1 MIGSRSVAVLKV
13 VEGTVSEVFGPTPL
27 FSVPSERFQERDRN
41 PGSGSC
47 ARSMPDSSTSRTR
60 SFRWPDPARFVEP
73 IQKLSGLEFMRAF
86 LTGELP
92 SPPFMEVLGIRIVS
106 VEPGS
111 VVFEFDPA
119 EYMYS
124 PLGNVHGGI
133 VTVLLDS
140 AMGCSFHTTLPAGV
154 GYTTL
159 ELKVNFLRPV
169 TSKVGTL
176 RAEGHVVHSGSR
188 VATTDARLLDREK
201 KLHAHATSTLLILR
215 PES

>member
-1 MIGSRSVAVLKV
+1 MSGS
-13 VEGTVSEVFGPTPL
+13 P
-27 FSVPSERFQERDRN
+27 RDR
-41 PGSGSC
+41 S
-47 ARSMPDSSTSRTR
+47 R

-73 IQKLSGLEFMRAF
+73 IRKLSGIEFMQAF
-86 LTGELP
+86 LRGDLP
-92 SPPFMEVLGIRIVS
+92 APPFMELLGIRIVS

-111 VVFEFDPA
+111 VVFEFEPD

-133 VTVLLDS
+133 VTVLLDT

-169 TSKVGTL
+169 TAKVGTL
-176 RAEGHVVHSGSR
+176 RAEGHVLHSGSR
-188 VATTDARLLDREK
+188 VATADARLLDREK

-215 PES
+215 PEP

>member
-1 MIGSRSVAVLKV
+1 MPEIPDPRS
-13 VEGTVSEVFGPTPL
+13 
-27 FSVPSERFQERDRN
+27 
-41 PGSGSC
+41 
-47 ARSMPDSSTSRTR
+47 R
-60 SFRWPDPARFVEP
+60 SFRWPDPAGFVEP
-73 IQKLSGLEFMRAF
+73 IRKLSGLEFMRAF
-86 LTGELP
+86 LAGDLP
-92 SPPFMEVLGIRIVS
+92 APPFMELLGIRIVA
-106 VEPGS
+106 VDPGS
-111 VVFEFDPA
+111 VTFEFEPA

-133 VTVLLDS
+133 VTVLLDT

-176 RAEGHVVHSGSR
+176 RAEGHVIHSGSR

-201 KLHAHATSTLLILR
+201 RLHAHATSTLLILR